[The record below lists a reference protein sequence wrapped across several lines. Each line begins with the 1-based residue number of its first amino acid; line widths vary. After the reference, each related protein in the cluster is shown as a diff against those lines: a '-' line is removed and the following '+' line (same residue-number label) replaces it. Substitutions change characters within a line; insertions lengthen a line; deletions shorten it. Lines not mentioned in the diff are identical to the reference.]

1 MSNTITVII
10 NGEYYKKDFHH
21 ILWSGDGSVAS
32 SNGPIIN
39 FIMSVL
45 KENFVKHNIKSIF
58 LPFQTDGNV
67 NKDTLK
73 PHLKFLNDENINI
86 KEYKLIIGTL
96 AQRLELKDLNYLY
109 IPLDDYRFVHGYNYE
124 EEPYFV
130 KWENKISKAFW
141 RGEYSGIIDD
151 TDEIQELVR
160 IRTVRELL
168 DFELA
173 DVKMTNLC
181 GRAND
186 KNIPGEYFV
195 PSRIPFQEMFKYKIF
210 MVIDGNV
217 IASNHMWGF
226 ATGSVPLILS
236 NAKCWFTEY
245 LEPFVNYV
253 PVKYDLSDL
262 KEKIRW
268 ILDNDEK
275 SKEIAQNAFKFSKDF
290 FSPSFQQKYLRDKIN
305 EILK

>member
-1 MSNTITVII
+1 
-10 NGEYYKKDFHH
+10 
-21 ILWSGDGSVAS
+21 
-32 SNGPIIN
+32 
-39 FIMSVL
+39 
-45 KENFVKHNIKSIF
+45 
-58 LPFQTDGNV
+58 
-67 NKDTLK
+67 
-73 PHLKFLNDENINI
+73 
-86 KEYKLIIGTL
+86 
-96 AQRLELKDLNYLY
+96 
-109 IPLDDYRFVHGYNYE
+109 
-124 EEPYFV
+124 
-130 KWENKISKAFW
+130 
-141 RGEYSGIIDD
+141 
-151 TDEIQELVR
+151 
-160 IRTVRELL
+160 
-168 DFELA
+168 
-173 DVKMTNLC
+173 MTNLC